1 MDLSEAGSNTLHS
14 SIKGKWEYHSNLKI
28 LICQKWILYLCS
40 QKNWQEKGRT
50 ELKLRYL
57 WLNWNTV
64 MKSKWFSL
72 WSHVTNRE
80 CWLAFHERSYLIQI
94 ESCLAAVYSRGPKQH
109 SEGWVVVNVFS
120 RMISL
125 PPAACI
131 SETVFVI

>member
-80 CWLAFHERSYLIQI
+80 CWLAFHEKSYLIQI
-94 ESCLAAVYSRGPKQH
+94 ESSVLQQSIAEAQNSIAKGELSWMFFLEWFLCLQQL
-109 SEGWVVVNVFS
+109 VFQ
-120 RMISL
+120 RQCL
-125 PPAACI
+125 
-131 SETVFVI
+131 